1 MDIFLLFVLYS
12 DLLKYNLL
20 CILLLIIS
28 LIGILITRKNLIIII
43 MSIELMLLSIS
54 LSFIFSSLYLDDCL
68 GQIIALF
75 ILTIAAAETSIG
87 LALIVIYYRLHH
99 RISIDFINTIKG

>member
-1 MDIFLLFVLYS
+1 MDIFLLLILYS
-12 DLLKYNLL
+12 DLLKYNFL
-20 CILLLIIS
+20 CLLLLFIS

-68 GQIIALF
+68 GQIIALY

-87 LALIVIYYRLHH
+87 LALIVLYYRLHQK
-99 RISIDFINTIKG
+99 ISIDFINTIKG

>member
-1 MDIFLLFVLYS
+1 MDFFLLFFFFF
-12 DLLKYNLL
+12 DILKYNIL
-20 CILLLIIS
+20 CILLLFVS
-28 LIGILITRKNLIIII
+28 LLGILITRKNLIIII

-54 LSFIFSSLYLDDCL
+54 ISFIFSSIYLDDCI
-68 GQIIALF
+68 GQIIALY

-99 RISIDFINTIKG
+99 KIAIDFINSIKG

>member
-1 MDIFLLFVLYS
+1 MNNMFFYIYYL
-12 DLLKYNLL
+12 DLLKYNIL
-20 CILLLIIS
+20 CIILLIIS
-28 LIGILITRKNLIIII
+28 ILGILITRKNLIVII

-54 LSFIFSSLYLDDCL
+54 LSFIFSSLYLDDSF

-87 LALIVIYYRLHH
+87 LALIVIYYRLHN
-99 RISIDFINTIKG
+99 RISIDFINSIKG

>member
-1 MDIFLLFVLYS
+1 MDIFLLFILYS
-12 DLLKYNLL
+12 DLLKYNFL
-20 CILLLIIS
+20 CLLLLFIS
-28 LIGILITRKNLIIII
+28 LIGILISRKNLIIII

-68 GQIIALF
+68 GQIIALY

-87 LALIVIYYRLHH
+87 LALIVLYYRLHQK
-99 RISIDFINTIKG
+99 ISIDFINTIKG

>member
-1 MDIFLLFVLYS
+1 MDIFLFFILFS
-12 DLLKYNLL
+12 DLLKYNFL
-20 CILLLIIS
+20 CLLLLFIS

-68 GQIIALF
+68 GQIIALY

-87 LALIVIYYRLHH
+87 LALIVLYYRLHQK
-99 RISIDFINTIKG
+99 ISIDFINTIKG

>member
-1 MDIFLLFVLYS
+1 MISFLFFFDI
-12 DLLKYNLL
+12 LKYNILS
-20 CILLLIIS
+20 ILLLFIS
-28 LIGILITRKNLIIII
+28 LLGILITRKNLIIII

-54 LSFIFSSLYLDDCL
+54 ISFIFSSLFLDDCL
-68 GQIIALF
+68 GQVIALY

-99 RISIDFINTIKG
+99 KIAIDYINSIKG